1 MAKTKKA
8 KGGTYALLLRL
19 EGPEE
24 IVVGRL
30 GKFAFPLGYYL
41 YLGSAL
47 GGLRNRLARH
57 SRPEKKLRWHIDYLL
72 QRARLIEVWSM
83 ASGERLVTSARSRP
97 GPNSSYSDWA
107 ASACQECLWA
117 EVARNLPGAQV
128 PIPRFGS
135 SDCHC
140 PSHLVYFAIKPD
152 FALFEERLQARMPGA
167 VLSREIK

>member
-1 MAKTKKA
+1 VKGCRGKLDGKGA
-8 KGGTYALLLRL
+8 KGPKGTYALLLRL
-19 EGPEE
+19 EGLEE

-30 GKFAFPLGYYL
+30 EKFAFPLGYYL

-57 SRPEKKLRWHIDYLL
+57 SRPEKRLCWHIDYLL
-72 QRARLIEVWSM
+72 QRAQLLEVWNM
-83 ASGERLVTSARSRP
+83 ASEEHL
-97 GPNSSYSDWA
+97 
-107 ASACQECLWA
+107 ECLWA

-135 SDCHC
+135 SDCRC
-140 PSHLVYFAIKPD
+140 PSHLVSFAAKPD